1 MMTAKWPGKPSR
13 AVRPTCSRKWA
24 CLLLSGPIPTQWMP
38 LVTWL
43 SCRHLWQ
50 LIAHG
55 SARQSSENCLS
66 TSVFDPALIC

>member
-1 MMTAKWPGKPSR
+1 MRNQYPAFEGRSDV
-13 AVRPTCSRKWA
+13 ALVKWA
-24 CLLLSGPIPTQWMP
+24 CWLLSGPIPTQRMP